1 MAKKNK
7 SKTAPAPE
15 VKAQEVKTEA
25 AETAAAEKT
34 AEVKQA
40 EAVIHAAEVETAE
53 KTETETKA
61 AENKEPDITV
71 KIQFAGNEY
80 DVCEITEKV
89 EKAYSESV
97 KDAVKSVDIY
107 IKPEDKAAYY
117 VVNSDNS
124 GKIDL

>member
-7 SKTAPAPE
+7 SKTIP
-15 VKAQEVKTEA
+15 AQEVKAKEEKIEA
-25 AETAAAEKT
+25 ADTVTAEET
-34 AEVKQA
+34 AEVKQD
-40 EAVIHAAEVETAE
+40 EAVVPAAEVESAE
-53 KTETETKA
+53 KTETKA

>member
-7 SKTAPAPE
+7 SKTAPAQE
-15 VKAQEVKTEA
+15 VKAQEEKTKA
-25 AETAAAEKT
+25 AETAAAEET
-34 AEVKQA
+34 AEVKQ
-40 EAVIHAAEVETAE
+40 EESVVPAAETETAE
-53 KTETETKA
+53 KTETKA
-61 AENKEPDITV
+61 VQNKEPDITV
-71 KIQFAGNEY
+71 KIQFSGNEY
-80 DVCEITEKV
+80 DDCEITKKV

>member
-7 SKTAPAPE
+7 SKTAPALE
-15 VKAQEVKTEA
+15 VKAQEEKNEA
-25 AETAAAEKT
+25 AETAAAEET
-34 AEVKQA
+34 AEVKQE
-40 EAVIHAAEVETAE
+40 EAVVSAAEVETAE
-53 KTETETKA
+53 KAEAKA

-80 DVCEITEKV
+80 DVCEISEKV

>member
-7 SKTAPAPE
+7 SKTIP
-15 VKAQEVKTEA
+15 AQEVKAKEEKIEA
-25 AETAAAEKT
+25 AETATAEET
-34 AEVKQA
+34 AEVKQE
-40 EAVIHAAEVETAE
+40 EAVIPAVETETAE
-53 KTETETKA
+53 KTETRA

-80 DVCEITEKV
+80 DVCEISEKV
-89 EKAYSESV
+89 EKAYNVSV
-97 KDAVKSVDIY
+97 KDAVRSVDIY

>member
-25 AETAAAEKT
+25 AETA
-34 AEVKQA
+34 
-40 EAVIHAAEVETAE
+40 
-53 KTETETKA
+53 A

-117 VVNSDNS
+117 VVNYDNS

>member
-7 SKTAPAPE
+7 SKTIS
-15 VKAQEVKTEA
+15 AQEVKAKEEKIEA
-25 AETAAAEKT
+25 AETATAEET
-34 AEVKQA
+34 AEVKQE
-40 EAVIHAAEVETAE
+40 EAVIPAVETETAE
-53 KTETETKA
+53 KTETKA

-80 DVCEITEKV
+80 DVCEISEKV